1 MKKILSILLAVLTLT
16 ACMTGFQ
23 VSAYSA
29 VKIDGDWEYEVLDD
43 GTASIFDYNGTEKE
57 ITIPSEL
64 GGRSVTSV
72 TDIWSSDPD
81 VEVLNIPEGI
91 REITEGCLVAFYNL
105 KSINVSKNNTKY
117 SSLDG
122 VLYSKGK
129 WMLYAYPRLKEGK
142 SFTIPSTVKTI
153 GKSAFLQAENL
164 REITIPDSV
173 KEIRQEAFYSTRF
186 YSVTIPGSVETIG
199 EEAFSG
205 CSLYTLTLSEG
216 IKRIEKY
223 AFYDCGIEKLS
234 IPASVEYIAESAFA
248 RLDYLHEVKVSSDN
262 PNYCSYGGNLYNKD
276 RTVLMFYPTGKSAT
290 KVTVSSPVKR
300 IGAGAFMFDENLQEL
315 VVGSSVEE
323 IGNNAFEYCENL
335 KSVTLPDT
343 LKKIEDTAFYHV
355 GITKIDIPKGL
366 TELPEGA
373 FSGSML
379 ESVTIPGNIKT
390 IGEYA
395 FISCENLQKIII
407 SDGVENIGGAAFRG
421 CGINTVEVPESVK
434 NIREDAFSYCSNL
447 KSVTLPEGLTSIS
460 RYCFCYTGLESI
472 IIPES
477 VTEIGEFAFEGCQNM
492 KRVEVPPTVTSIGGG
507 AFGYTCFDLEYSRI
521 EGFAICGIVGS
532 EAYRYAKSCNMEF
545 ISTGD
550 FLGDVNS
557 DGEINIKD
565 ATAIQSYLAGL
576 TNLTDFEKTAAD
588 IDGNGDINILDATF
602 LQKKLANII

>member
-1 MKKILSILLAVLTLT
+1 MKKFLSVLLAVLTLT

-29 VKIDGDWEYEVLDD
+29 VKIDGDWKYEVLDD
-43 GTASIFDYNGTEKE
+43 GTASVFDYIGTEKE
-57 ITIPSEL
+57 ITIPSKL

-72 TDIWSSDPD
+72 NDFFSSNSN
-81 VEVLNIPEGI
+81 VEVLNIPEWI
-91 REITEGCLVAFYNL
+91 TKITEGCLAGFFRL

-129 WMLYAYPRLKEGK
+129 WALYAYPRLKEGK

-173 KEIRQEAFYSTRF
+173 KEIRQEAFYSTWF

-205 CSLYTLTLSEG
+205 CRLYTLTLSEG

-323 IGNNAFEYCENL
+323 IGNSAFEYCENL

-366 TELPEGA
+366 TELPECA

-379 ESVTIPGNIKT
+379 ESVNIPGNIKT

-421 CGINTVEVPESVK
+421 CGINTVEFPESVK
-434 NIREDAFSYCSNL
+434 NIGEDAFSYCSNL

-460 RYCFCYTGLESI
+460 KYCFRNTGLESI
-472 IIPES
+472 IIPDS
-477 VTEIGEFAFEGCQNM
+477 VTEIGDSAFRGCQNL
-492 KRVEVPPTVTSIGGG
+492 KRIEIPPTVTSIGGLALG
-507 AFGYTCFDLEYSRI
+507 FNGMDYSHI

-576 TNLTDFEKTAAD
+576 TNLTDFEKPAAD
-588 IDGNGDINILDATF
+588 IDGNGEINVIDATT

>member
-1 MKKILSILLAVLTLT
+1 M
-16 ACMTGFQ
+16 
-23 VSAYSA
+23 SAYSA
-29 VKIDGDWEYEVLDD
+29 VKIDGDWKYEVLDD
-43 GTASIFDYNGTEKE
+43 GTASVFDYIGTEKE
-57 ITIPSEL
+57 ITIPSKL
-64 GGRSVTSV
+64 GGRSVNSV
-72 TDIWSSDPD
+72 NDFFSSNSN
-81 VEVLNIPEGI
+81 VEVLNIPEWI
-91 REITEGCLVAFYNL
+91 TKITEGCLAGFFRL

-122 VLYSKGK
+122 VMYSKGK

-366 TELPEGA
+366 PELPECA

-379 ESVTIPGNIKT
+379 ESVTRP
-390 IGEYA
+390 
-395 FISCENLQKIII
+395 
-407 SDGVENIGGAAFRG
+407 
-421 CGINTVEVPESVK
+421 
-434 NIREDAFSYCSNL
+434 
-447 KSVTLPEGLTSIS
+447 
-460 RYCFCYTGLESI
+460 
-472 IIPES
+472 
-477 VTEIGEFAFEGCQNM
+477 
-492 KRVEVPPTVTSIGGG
+492 
-507 AFGYTCFDLEYSRI
+507 
-521 EGFAICGIVGS
+521 
-532 EAYRYAKSCNMEF
+532 
-545 ISTGD
+545 
-550 FLGDVNS
+550 
-557 DGEINIKD
+557 
-565 ATAIQSYLAGL
+565 
-576 TNLTDFEKTAAD
+576 
-588 IDGNGDINILDATF
+588 
-602 LQKKLANII
+602 

>member
-1 MKKILSILLAVLTLT
+1 M
-16 ACMTGFQ
+16 
-23 VSAYSA
+23 SAYSA

-72 TDIWSSDPD
+72 TDFFSSNPN
-81 VEVLNIPEGI
+81 VEVLNIPECI
-91 REITEGCLVAFYNL
+91 TKITEGCLAAFFRL
-105 KSINVSKNNTKY
+105 KSVNVSKNNTKF

-129 WMLYAYPRLKEGK
+129 WALYAYPRLKEGK

-153 GKSAFLQAENL
+153 GKSAFLRADNL

-173 KEIRQEAFYSTRF
+173 KEIRPKAFYGTWF
-186 YSVTIPGSVETIG
+186 FSVTIPGSVETIG
-199 EEAFSG
+199 EEAFSD
-205 CSLYTLTLSEG
+205 CRLSTLKLSEG
-216 IKRIEKY
+216 IKRIEKF
-223 AFYDCGIEKLS
+223 AFYDCGLEKLS

-248 RLDYLHEVKVSSDN
+248 HLSYLHEVKVSSDN

-290 KVTVSSPVKR
+290 KVTVGSPVKR

-315 VVGSSVEE
+315 VVGNSVEE
-323 IGNNAFEYCENL
+323 IGGSAFESCENL

-343 LKKIEDTAFYHV
+343 LKKIEDGAFFYV

-373 FSGSML
+373 FSCSML

-390 IGEYA
+390 IGKYA
-395 FISCENLQKIII
+395 FSACNNLQELII
-407 SDGVENIGGAAFRG
+407 SDGVENIEESAFRE
-421 CGINTVEVPESVK
+421 CGLKTVKFPESVK
-434 NIREDAFSYCSNL
+434 NIGKDAFSYCSNL
-447 KSVTLPEGLTSIS
+447 KSVALPEGLTSIS
-460 RYCFCYTGLESI
+460 KYCFRNTGLESI
-472 IIPES
+472 IIPDS
-477 VTEIGEFAFEGCQNM
+477 VTEIGDSAFRGCQNLM
-492 KRVEVPPTVTSIGGG
+492 RVEIPPTVKSIGDC
-507 AFGYTCFDLEYSRI
+507 ALGYSNMDYTHI

-532 EAYRYAKSCNMEF
+532 EAYRYAKARNMEF
-545 ISTGD
+545 ISTGNI
-550 FLGDVNS
+550 LGDVNS
-557 DGEINIKD
+557 DGEITIQD

-588 IDGNGDINILDATF
+588 IDGIGEIDIIDVTT

>member
-1 MKKILSILLAVLTLT
+1 MKKFLSILLAVLTLT

-23 VSAYSA
+23 VSVYSA
-29 VKIDGDWEYEVLDD
+29 AETDGDWKYKVLDD
-43 GTASIFDYNGTEKE
+43 GTASVFDYIGTQKE
-57 ITIPSEL
+57 ITIPSQL
-64 GGRSVTSV
+64 GGRSVNSV
-72 TDIWSSDPD
+72 DDFFSSNSN
-81 VEVLNIPEGI
+81 VEVLNIPEWI
-91 REITEGCLVAFYNL
+91 TKITEGCLAGLFRL

-129 WMLYAYPRLKEGK
+129 WTLYAYPRLKEGK

-153 GKSAFLQAENL
+153 GKSAFLRADNL
-164 REITIPDSV
+164 TEITIPDSV
-173 KEIRQEAFYSTRF
+173 KEIRQEAFYGTWF
-186 YSVTIPGSVETIG
+186 FSVTIPGSVETIG
-199 EEAFSG
+199 EEAFSD
-205 CSLYTLTLSEG
+205 CRLYTLTLSEG

-223 AFYDCGIEKLS
+223 AFYNCGIEKLS

-248 RLDYLHEVKVSSDN
+248 NLSYLHEVKVSSDN

-276 RTVLMFYPTGKSAT
+276 RTVLMFYPTGKSST

-315 VVGSSVEE
+315 VVGNSVEE
-323 IGNNAFEYCENL
+323 IGYGAFERCENL

-343 LKKIEDTAFYHV
+343 LKKIEDTAFCYV

-366 TELPEGA
+366 TEIPEWA

-395 FISCENLQKIII
+395 FISCENLQEIVI
-407 SDGVENIGGAAFRG
+407 SDGVENIEEYAFRG
-421 CGINTVEVPESVK
+421 CGFNTVEFPESVK
-434 NIREDAFSYCSNL
+434 NIGVDAFSYCSNL

-460 RYCFCYTGLESI
+460 KYCFRSTGLESI
-472 IIPES
+472 IIPDS
-477 VTEIGEFAFEGCQNM
+477 VTEIGDSAFRGCQNL
-492 KRVEVPPTVTSIGGG
+492 KRIEIPPTVTSIGGLALG
-507 AFGYTCFDLEYSRI
+507 FSDMDYTHI

-545 ISTGD
+545 ISTGN

-557 DGEINIKD
+557 DGEINIQD

-588 IDGNGDINILDATF
+588 IDGNGTITVADATM
-602 LQKKLANII
+602 LQKKIANII

>member
-16 ACMTGFQ
+16 AFATGFQ

-29 VKIDGDWEYEVLDD
+29 SETDGDWKYTVLDD
-43 GTASIFDYNGTEKE
+43 GTASVFDYIGTQKE
-57 ITIPSEL
+57 ITIPSKL

-72 TDIWSSDPD
+72 NDFFSSNSN
-81 VEVLNIPEGI
+81 VEVLNIPEWI
-91 REITEGCLVAFYNL
+91 TKITEGCLAGLFRL

-153 GKSAFLQAENL
+153 GKSAFLNAENL

-173 KEIRQEAFYSTRF
+173 KEIRQEAFYGTRF

-199 EEAFSG
+199 EEAFSD

-223 AFYDCGIEKLS
+223 AFYNCGIEKLS
-234 IPASVEYIAESAFA
+234 IPASVEYIAESTFA
-248 RLDYLHEVKVSSDN
+248 RLSYLHEVKVSSDN

-323 IGNNAFEYCENL
+323 IGYGAFERCENL

-343 LKKIEDTAFYHV
+343 LKKIENYAFYCV

-373 FSGSML
+373 FSSSML

-390 IGEYA
+390 IGKSA
-395 FISCENLQKIII
+395 FIACENLQEIVI
-407 SDGVENIGGAAFRG
+407 SDGVENIEEYAFRG
-421 CGINTVEVPESVK
+421 CGLKTVEFPESVK
-434 NIREDAFSYCSNL
+434 NIGEFVLAYCSNL

-532 EAYRYAKSCNMEF
+532 EAYRYAKVRNMEF
-545 ISTGD
+545 ISTGN

-557 DGEINIKD
+557 DGEINIQD
-565 ATAIQSYLAGL
+565 ATAIQSYLARL
-576 TNLTDFEKTAAD
+576 TTLTDFEKTAAD
-588 IDGNGDINILDATF
+588 IDGNGEINIVDATT